1 MARKSTPVLVTLV
14 LGGVAVVV
22 AGLLLVTGGGS
33 PPPAPQPVLTADARA
48 YLPEIEVTDAK
59 MSAARN
65 FLGDTVTYLDARV
78 TNKGTKLV
86 RRLDLELE
94 FVDTLNQ
101 VVLRDAAH
109 PITARMPPLQPGET
123 RAFRVSFEH
132 MPIDWNQAPP
142 TITPRYVG
150 F

>member
-1 MARKSTPVLVTLV
+1 MARKSTPVVVTLV
-14 LGGVAVVV
+14 LGSVAVVV
-22 AGLLLVTGGGS
+22 AGLLLVTGRGS
-33 PPPAPQPVLTADARA
+33 PPAAPPPVLTGDAKA
-48 YLPEIEVTDAK
+48 YLPEIEVTEAK

-109 PITARMPPLQPGET
+109 PISTRMPPLQPGET

-142 TITPRYVG
+142 AITPRYVG